1 MTSSTQTDTN
11 SFDQL
16 LERLPSDPNAKGKA
30 FEQVC
35 KWFLQTDP
43 AYANEL
49 SNVWTWDEWPQRW
62 GPDIGIDLVAE
73 THEGNLWAIQAKGYD
88 PNTRVPTHDIDS
100 FISASSRSKFSHR
113 LLISSGEI
121 SGNAE

>member
-49 SNVWTWDEWPQRW
+49 NNVWTWGEWPQRW
-62 GPDIGIDLVAE
+62 GPDIGQ
-73 THEGNLWAIQAKGYD
+73 TWQAVFEASTKLRC
-88 PNTRVPTHDIDS
+88 TIREAT
-100 FISASSRSKFSHR
+100 ISATNQTKRNLEVNRVDF
-113 LLISSGEI
+113 I
-121 SGNAE
+121 